1 MDEQFAKN
9 KLKPGD
15 PGFVYDKVVEFNR
28 DEQEQESNS
37 WDEDMEM
44 DQDEEDDND
53 YFDDDFV

>member
-1 MDEQFAKN
+1 MKMDEQFAKN

-15 PGFVYDKVVEFNR
+15 AGFVYDKVVEFNR

-44 DQDEEDDND
+44 D
-53 YFDDDFV
+53 